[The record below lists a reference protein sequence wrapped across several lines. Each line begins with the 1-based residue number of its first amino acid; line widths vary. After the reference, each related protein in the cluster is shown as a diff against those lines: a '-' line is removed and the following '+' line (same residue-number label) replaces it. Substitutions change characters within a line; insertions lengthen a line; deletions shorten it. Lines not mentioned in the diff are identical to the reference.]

1 MTWYPLGGKQFETL
15 EAVADYARILLHKA
29 PLRVA
34 LDGEDEA
41 FVRDLYSFHPE
52 AEKKAGPGIDFFYV
66 AVMPD
71 WGTRNFLI
79 YRSDWTYDNFS
90 IKKCI
95 ASMRKQLGS
104 H

>member
-71 WGTRNFLI
+71 WGTRNFL
-79 YRSDWTYDNFS
+79 
-90 IKKCI
+90 
-95 ASMRKQLGS
+95 
-104 H
+104 